1 MIGEPPQWAS
11 TERVLLRGGFVYS
24 PADPFATAMLVH
36 GPQIAWVGSE
46 GAALAMADGV
56 DEVVELD
63 GALVTPAFV
72 DADARP
78 TVQRTLVALRRAAA
92 AAGIAALQVP
102 GDPPATGASGGP
114 GPLVVSWSSAAED
127 GPTTLDVPDAAD
139 LPDVLAAAQRTA
151 AARGSVSSGGLRLH
165 GVPGAEPADIAVIA
179 GLGATVVLAP
189 DPSVGFAGVPVA
201 ALAAA
206 GIPLAF
212 GSGGGEPDPWATM
225 RAAVHHPDPDQRI
238 SSRAAFAAHT
248 RGGWRATGQP
258 EVGTLV
264 PGAVAHYAVWEVG
277 DLIVEAPD
285 DRIQAWSTDPRSGT
299 PGLPDL
305 RPGAVPPRCLRTV
318 VWGRPV

>member
-1 MIGEPPQWAS
+1 MIGEPPAWAG

-56 DEVVELD
+56 DEVIDLD

-78 TVQRTLVALRRAAA
+78 TAQHGLAGLRAAA
-92 AAGIAALQVP
+92 APAGIAALQVLADPP
-102 GDPPATGASGGP
+102 GDGAVGGP
-114 GPLVVSWSSAAED
+114 GPLVTFWGSERSAVEVA
-127 GPTTLDVPDAAD
+127 DAAA
-139 LPDVLAAAQRTA
+139 LAEVLAAAQRTA
-151 AARGSVSSGGLRLH
+151 ADSGSPSSGGLRLH
-165 GVPGAEPADIAVIA
+165 GAPGAGPADIAVIA
-179 GLGATVVLAP
+179 ELGATVVLTP
-189 DPSVGFAGVPVA
+189 DLSEGFAGVPVA

-206 GIPLAF
+206 GVPLAL
-212 GSGGGEPDPWATM
+212 GSGAAAPDPWATV

-248 RGGWRATGQP
+248 RGGWRAAGHP
-258 EVGTLV
+258 ELGTLV
-264 PGAVAHYAVWEVG
+264 PGGAAHYAVWEVG

-305 RPGAVPPRCLRTV
+305 RPGAPAPRCRRTV
-318 VWGRPV
+318 VWGRPVWD